1 MALIIT
7 SNLLALFKTK
17 QDAANENKFMAIE
30 NYVDANGKLKPD
42 VVDVPVSSNVI
53 PIHVVTTNGTTK
65 YFTDNN
71 GVKTS
76 TEVTGKVGKI
86 YIDIEGG
93 SRCLYTYGGD
103 DFIPF
108 ASSIATEDDIDALF
122 N

>member
-1 MALIIT
+1 MAKYLT
-7 SNLLALFKTK
+7 LDLLGLFKTK

-30 NYVDANGKLKPD
+30 NYVDANGKIKPD

-76 TEVTGKVGKI
+76 TEVTGEVGKI
-86 YIDIEGG
+86 YIDIEGE
-93 SRCLYTYGGD
+93 SKCLYTYGGG

-108 ASSIATEDDIDALF
+108 ASSIATEADIDALF
-122 N
+122 D